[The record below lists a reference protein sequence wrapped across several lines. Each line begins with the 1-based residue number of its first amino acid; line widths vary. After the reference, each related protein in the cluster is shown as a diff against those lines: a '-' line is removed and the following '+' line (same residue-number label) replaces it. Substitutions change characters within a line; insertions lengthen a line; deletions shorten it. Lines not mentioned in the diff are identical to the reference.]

1 MCVCV
6 CVCVCMRQLLKLK
19 EKVRKQ
25 DLKRKRNLNN
35 SKDPENRKN
44 REPLQGI
51 TVGINLSHHFPTLCQ
66 SLAVQI
72 PEESDWSRL
81 ITSPLLGQGVPGSF
95 TNNPIKIACGRER
108 QFPRKK

>member
-1 MCVCV
+1 
-6 CVCVCMRQLLKLK
+6 MRQLFKLK

-44 REPLQGI
+44 REPPQGI

-81 ITSPLLGQGVPGSF
+81 TTSPLLGQGVPGSF
-95 TNNPIKIACGRER
+95 TNNPIKIAGGREG